1 MALTGTPRSNVTL
14 RTVYSLADE
23 NHMRAARVNVTDGY
37 TTVLDVPRILAVK
50 HYSTNNAAAVAKV
63 SVHHTCADTHD
74 GGATCV
80 RCLMLA
86 AGARPAGSAGQA

>member
-1 MALTGTPRSNVTL
+1 MNLPGTPSSTVTL
-14 RTVYSLADE
+14 RTVYSLDGE
-23 NHMRAARVNVTDGY
+23 NQMRAARVNVTDGY
-37 TTVLDVPRILAVK
+37 TTVLDVPKILAVR
-50 HYSTNNAAAVAKV
+50 HYSSNAPFQVAKV
-63 SVHHTCADTHD
+63 NVHHTCADTHD